1 MSLYNPVPEEQKRYT
16 VHTEASS
23 PTQIAHFGNEHNSG
37 RQEDATQ
44 SKFNNTSEAGN
55 RMDDSSNKKS
65 VGIDISDAPNAKN
78 AQKQPENDH

>member
-1 MSLYNPVPEEQKRYT
+1 MSLYTPVPEEQKRYT

-44 SKFNNTSEAGN
+44 SKFNNESEDGN
-55 RMDDSSNKKS
+55 RLDDSSNKKS
-65 VGIDISDAPNAKN
+65 VGIDIAVAPDGLNAE
-78 AQKQPENDH
+78 KQPDNDE